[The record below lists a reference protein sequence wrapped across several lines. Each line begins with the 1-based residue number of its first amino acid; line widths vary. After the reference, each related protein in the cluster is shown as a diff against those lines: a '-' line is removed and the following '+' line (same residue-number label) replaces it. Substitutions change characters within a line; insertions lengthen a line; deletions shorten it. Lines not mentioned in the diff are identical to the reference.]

1 MLFRSYVYYLSDGK
15 MMAQGT
21 PEEMRANKDPLVY
34 QFVHGEAEGP
44 VAYQYPSKDFADD
57 LRLGGRRAA

>member
-1 MLFRSYVYYLSDGK
+1 
-15 MMAQGT
+15 MMAHGT

-44 VAYQYPSKDFADD
+44 VAYQYPSKDFSTD
-57 LRLGGRRAA
+57 LKLGGRRAA